1 MRTDFPDSIEPITLW
16 IRQLEEGEPNAA
28 QPLWNHFCQRLMDMA
43 ERRLSRQL
51 RRTYDQEDAALSA
64 FHSLCRVVSERQTDL
79 QGRLNLWRLLITI
92 TERKISNRVR
102 DEHREKRDVRRT
114 VTESCFKD
122 TRRDHGLDQLEGRE
136 PSPEFATEF
145 GDLCESLV
153 QLLDDETLK
162 AIALLTLQN
171 LDTDAVASKLG
182 LSRRTV
188 ERKLL
193 IIRNRWLKH
202 GKGATTCF

>member
-1 MRTDFPDSIEPITLW
+1 MRTDVPDSIEPITLW
-16 IRQLEEGEPNAA
+16 LRQLEGGEAA
-28 QPLWNHFCQRLMDMA
+28 AALPLWNHFCHRLMDMA
-43 ERRLSRQL
+43 ERRLSPQM

-79 QGRLNLWRLLITI
+79 HSRVNLWRLLITI

-102 DEHREKRDVRRT
+102 DERREKRDIRRT
-114 VTESCFKD
+114 VTESCFME
-122 TRRDHGLDQLEGRE
+122 TRGEHGLDQLEGRE
-136 PSPEFATEF
+136 PSPEFAIEF

-153 QLLDDETLK
+153 QQLEDETLK
-162 AIALLTLQN
+162 AIAMLTLQN
-171 LDTDAVASKLG
+171 LDTDAVASKLE

-193 IIRNRWLKH
+193 IIRNRWLKQ
-202 GKGATTCF
+202 GEVVE